1 MASVPVQEI
10 VDALAEAL
18 RGIRVD
24 AGYNTDLGASVVT
37 ERSQT
42 GLPTSER
49 CTVACVSKHGREGS
63 GRRPD
68 GERLIRGVIEFEVPA
83 TFANALAHVYRA
95 EEDIDRCLRRYHQM
109 PGALAVVY
117 DEAVFL
123 DRPEG
128 MPVCVAE
135 IHWSTS
141 YRRTEA

>member
-10 VDALAEAL
+10 VDALADAL
-18 RGIRVD
+18 RGISTA

-42 GLPTSER
+42 GLPTVER
-49 CTVACVSKHGREGS
+49 CTVACVTKHRGESG

-68 GERLIRGVIEFEVPA
+68 GERLIRGIIEFEVPA
-83 TFANALAHVYRA
+83 TFTNALAHVYRA
-95 EEDIDRCLRRYHQM
+95 EEDIDRCLRKYHQM

-117 DEAVFL
+117 DEAAFL

-128 MPVCVAE
+128 MPVCAAE

-141 YRRTEA
+141 YRRTDA